1 MKGKRLILLVAVIL
15 GLLAAPTPSPAENDP
30 WQGPPGEEDLANIRK
45 KIETLRAWRL
55 SEELDLDEKSR
66 AKLFAAMKDA
76 DEEGW
81 RIEALN
87 WEMMRELKGELE
99 ERQPDPRRIE
109 ALLDRLQE
117 NRMEKARAESRH
129 LARVRE
135 ILSPEDTARY
145 LMFQVAFQRE
155 LRDRAVRAFREG
167 EEGGKHESDSGSRRD
182 RGGDGGSSGGDGKK
196 K

>member
-15 GLLAAPTPSPAENDP
+15 GLLATPTPSPATNDS
-30 WQGPPGEEDLANIRK
+30 WQEPHGEEDLANIRK

-55 SEELDLDEKSR
+55 SEELDLDEKSS
-66 AKLFAAMKDA
+66 AKLFAAMKEA

-81 RIEALN
+81 RIEVLN
-87 WEMMRELKGELE
+87 REMMRELKGELE
-99 ERQPDPRRIE
+99 EKQPDPRRIE

-129 LARVRE
+129 LGRVRE

-145 LMFQVAFQRE
+145 LMFQVVFQQE
-155 LRDRAVRAFREG
+155 LRDRAVRAFRESD
-167 EEGGKHESDSGSRRD
+167 EGGNRDSDRGSRRD
-182 RGGDGGSSGGDGKK
+182 RGGDGGSSGSDGKK

>member
-1 MKGKRLILLVAVIL
+1 MKGKRLIPLMAVIL
-15 GLLAAPTPSPAENDP
+15 GLLAAPTVSLAANDR
-30 WQGPPGEEDLANIRK
+30 WQDPPGEEGLANIRK
-45 KIETLRAWRL
+45 KIETLRAWRI
-55 SEELDLDEKSR
+55 SEELDLDEKSSV
-66 AKLFAAMKDA
+66 KLFAAMKEA

-81 RIEALN
+81 RIDALN
-87 WEMMRELKGELE
+87 REMMRELEGELGE
-99 ERQPDPRRIE
+99 KEPDPRRIE

-129 LARVRE
+129 LGRVRK

-155 LRDRAVRAFREG
+155 LRDRAVRAFREVD
-167 EEGGKHESDSGSRRD
+167 EGGKHDSDRGSGRD
-182 RGGDGGSSGGDGKK
+182 RGGDGDSSGGDGKK